1 VRRPLRARVAPPCY
15 KGKALRLQMN
25 VSGPGSGAPLSRP
38 GVRADPQSISQTG
51 GEGGRWPEGPGGT
64 RRYRGKRCGEGRGD
78 AGMVVAEQSSAALPG
93 TRCAAIVIAGAG
105 SPPAACRAEMPRP
118 PAPRCGEVLYFG

>member
-1 VRRPLRARVAPPCY
+1 
-15 KGKALRLQMN
+15 MN
-25 VSGPGSGAPLSRP
+25 VSGPGSGAPLYRT

-105 SPPAACRAEMPRP
+105 SPPRCVPSRDAEAARSSLRGGALCQTKSA
-118 PAPRCGEVLYFG
+118 